1 MLTPTLLFLASG
13 GEGFDPL
20 DVNQGGNMLWTWIIF
35 LVTLPFAWKVV
46 LGPTTRALGE
56 RDDRAARAIEDA
68 ERASREAERTRSE
81 VEVKLGEAQA
91 NAARMMSEAR
101 ERAEV
106 RERELLEEAKR
117 EGEALRERARTDIE
131 AAKAQA
137 LQAIRD
143 EVVELSL
150 SAAGKVIQRT
160 VDSADD
166 RRLVNELVA
175 ASGSSRGSGGRRA

>member
-1 MLTPTLLFLASG
+1 MISPILTLIASSD
-13 GEGFDPL
+13 GFDPL

-46 LGPTTRALGE
+46 LGPVARALEE
-56 RDDRAARAIEDA
+56 RDDRARRAIEES
-68 ERASREAERTRSE
+68 ERASREAERSRAE

-91 NAARMMSEAR
+91 SAARLLSEAR

-106 RERELLEEAKR
+106 REREIVEDAKR
-117 EGEALRERARTDIE
+117 EGEALRERARADIE
-131 AAKAQA
+131 TAKQQA

-150 SAAGKVIQRT
+150 SAAGRVLERT

-166 RRLVNELVA
+166 RRLVTELV
-175 ASGSSRGSGGRRA
+175 SSAGATRGSGGRRA

>member
-1 MLTPTLLFLASG
+1 MLSPILTLLAEG
-13 GEGFDPL
+13 GKGFDPL

-46 LGPTTRALGE
+46 LGPVTRALEE
-56 RDDRAARAIEDA
+56 RDDRVQRAIVDAENASRDA
-68 ERASREAERTRSE
+68 ERSRAE

-91 NAARMMSEAR
+91 SAAHLLSEAR

-106 RERELLEEAKR
+106 REREIVEEAKR
-117 EGEALRERARTDIE
+117 EGETLRERARADIE
-131 AAKAQA
+131 TAKDQA

-143 EVVELSL
+143 EVVDISL
-150 SAAGKVIQRT
+150 SAAGKVLERT

-166 RRLVNELVA
+166 RRLVTELV
-175 ASGSSRGSGGRRA
+175 SSAGVGRPSGGAGA